1 MERMN
6 KMRVLEGLEEL
17 NYMALYSVSMY
28 NKTNDGHYRHMLEL
42 IVEKAM
48 KCYGLAGLNEVLD
61 FIKKETE

>member
-1 MERMN
+1 M
-6 KMRVLEGLEEL
+6 KVLEGLEKMK
-17 NYMALYSVSMY
+17 YIALYCVHMY
-28 NKTNDGHYRHMLEL
+28 NKRNDEHYRYMLEL

>member
-1 MERMN
+1 M
-6 KMRVLEGLEEL
+6 KVLEGLEEL

-28 NKTNDGHYRHMLEL
+28 NKTNDGHYRHILEM

>member
-1 MERMN
+1 M
-6 KMRVLEGLEEL
+6 KVLEGLEEL
-17 NYMALYSVSMY
+17 NYMALYAVSMY
-28 NKTNDGHYRHMLEL
+28 NETTDVHYRYMIEL